1 MKPVRRLR
9 LLIVFGFLALI
20 FLLVGQGRRGLADA
34 SSDQGTAQKN
44 CDDIKCSFPPTS
56 DCLPSVIGV
65 ECFEKKL
72 DEFVKSGGYTNWIH
86 DREIRSTGPYIAIGS
101 VGNNYGVHPAVKIFY
116 SPQMWN
122 WMINGRQGDV
132 PDGAMIIKE
141 QYPLPL
147 QKQPSKDYKLQGYSI
162 MVRDSKGS
170 WDGWYWSSGAG
181 IGTPDPYQF
190 PFIYPWAGFGQYCVN
205 CHASA
210 DNYEST
216 YSTTNNVVKNPM
228 TYLSVVP
235 TMIPETVDDIEVHSR
250 VASARQLEKTPTSL
264 PQPPPGKA
272 FMALYNSI
280 TVNDVPKPYA
290 LPGESYD
297 QVVQGPRP
305 NGQKMFITSDQCI
318 GCHDATQNNAALPN
332 MVYMLPGTQTTLNLS
347 PYGEWRASMMG
358 LAGRDPIFFAQVESE
373 RKLFPELAAQID
385 NKCFS
390 CHGVMG
396 QRQFEHDTNN
406 TKPFVHGM
414 ATEIPPGK
422 LAPYGALARDGIS
435 CTVCHRISAEGLGT
449 PETYTGQFKLGGS
462 DELYGP
468 YEDVVT
474 LPMKHA
480 LGIEPKKTK
489 QDQIKSSALCGSCHI
504 VETPVLSDGG
514 ANEPDPINKPKRKAH
529 EQSTYFEWRN
539 SIFSDEARPV
549 PATAKTCQQCHMPG
563 DYKGDPLKF
572 KIASIE
578 DETFPYTD
586 NRAPDSDIT
595 MKIRG
600 SDTPNDGKDPNN
612 RYSRHTLVG
621 VNLFGMRMFRQ
632 YYDSIGVRYKDPMA
646 VFGNPVPGMELSENM
661 SLDQVTK
668 ETADVELASVN
679 VTSTGIDARVRVKNK
694 AGHKLP
700 SGVGFRRAFIEFQV
714 LDAQGA
720 PLWASGRT
728 NELGV
733 ILDGV
738 TNNPLPTEF
747 FNAGTDGKQTYQ
759 PYYSRINQGNQVQI
773 YEELFK
779 DKVVNG
785 VFTTS
790 FFSLAYEVKDTRL
803 MPQGWRR
810 DGPDAGAT
818 MPNGGDNRPVG
829 ETYFNGSGSDE
840 LTYSVNLGGNRSKA
854 ATVVVRLYYQSI
866 PPYYLQQRFTTVPN
880 GTFTKN
886 LWYYASRLNVNE
898 PGSPLASW
906 KLKVGE
912 ASKKL

>member
-1 MKPVRRLR
+1 MKSVHRLR
-9 LLIVFGFLALI
+9 LLIVVGFIALI
-20 FLLVGQGRRGLADA
+20 CLIVGQGKRGLADT
-34 SSDQGTAQKN
+34 SSGQRAAQKS
-44 CDDIKCSFPPTS
+44 CDDIKCTFPPTA

-72 DEFVKSGGYTNWIH
+72 DAFVNSGGYTSWMQ
-86 DREIRSTGPYIAIGS
+86 DREIRSTGPYID
-101 VGNNYGVHPAVKIFY
+101 GNSYGVHPAVKIFY
-116 SPQMWN
+116 SPQMWS
-122 WMINGRQGDV
+122 WMIHGRKGEI
-132 PDGAMIIKE
+132 PDGAMIVKE

-147 QKQPSKDYKLQGYSI
+147 QKQPSKDYKLQGWSI
-162 MVRDSKGS
+162 MVRDSKAS

-181 IGTPDPYQF
+181 LGNPYQF
-190 PFIYPWAGFGQYCVN
+190 PFNYPYAGFGQYCVN

-210 DNYEST
+210 DNTELT
-216 YSTTNNVVKNPM
+216 YSSVNNVVSNPM
-228 TYLSVVP
+228 TYLTVVP
-235 TMIPETVDDIEVHSR
+235 SMIPRPADDLAEDIHTRVKHAAGSR
-250 VASARQLEKTPTSL
+250 LASSGL
-264 PQPPPGKA
+264 PQPPPSKA

-280 TVNDVPKPYA
+280 KEGSVPRPYA
-290 LPGESYD
+290 LPPESYD
-297 QVVQGPRP
+297 LVPQGPRP
-305 NGQKMFITSDQCI
+305 NGQKMFVTSDQCI
-318 GCHDATQNNAALPN
+318 GCHDATTNNAAQPN
-332 MVYMLPGTQTTLNLS
+332 MVYVPSGTQNYLNLS

-406 TKPFVHGM
+406 KEPFVHEM
-414 ATEIPPGK
+414 ATAIPPSK

-449 PETYTGQFKLGGS
+449 PESYTGQFKLGAN
-462 DELYGP
+462 DEIFGP
-468 YEDVVT
+468 YEDVAT
-474 LPMKHA
+474 LPMKNA
-480 LGIEPKKTK
+480 LGLEPKKTK
-489 QDQIKSSALCGSCHI
+489 SDQIKSSALCGSCHI

-539 SIFSDEARPV
+539 SIFSDETKPV
-549 PATAKTCQQCHMPG
+549 PATAKTCQECHMPG

-578 DETFPYTD
+578 DDTFPYTD
-586 NRAPDSDIT
+586 NRASDNDIT

-600 SDTPNDGKDPNN
+600 SNTPNNDKDPNN

-621 VNLFGMRMFRQ
+621 INLFGMRMFRQ
-632 YYDSIGVRYKDPMA
+632 YYDSIGLRYTDPMA
-646 VFGNPVPGMELSENM
+646 VFGNPVPGMELSEQA
-661 SLDQVTK
+661 SLDQATK
-668 ETADVELASVN
+668 ESADIELVSVSM
-679 VTSTGIDARVRVKNK
+679 TSAGLDARVRVKNK

-738 TNNPLPTEF
+738 TNKPLPTEF
-747 FNAGTDGKQTYQ
+747 FDVGNDGKQTYQ
-759 PYYSRINQGNQVQI
+759 PYHSRINQGGQVQI

-803 MPQGWRR
+803 MPQGWKR
-810 DGPDAGAT
+810 DGPDASAT
-818 MPNGGDNRPVG
+818 KPNGGDERPVG
-829 ETYFNGSGSDE
+829 GTYFNGSGSDE
-840 LTYSVNLGGNRSKA
+840 LTYSATLGADKSKA
-854 ATVVVRLYYQSI
+854 VTVLVRLYYQSI

-898 PGSPLASW
+898 PGSKLASW
-906 KLKVGE
+906 KLKLAE